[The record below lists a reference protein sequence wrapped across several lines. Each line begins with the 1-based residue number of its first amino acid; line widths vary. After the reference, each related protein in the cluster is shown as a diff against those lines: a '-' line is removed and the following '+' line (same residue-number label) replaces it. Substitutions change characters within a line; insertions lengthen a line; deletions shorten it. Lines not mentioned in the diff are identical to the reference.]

1 MTNQISMHF
10 EQSTGFDKPFIT
22 GCLEQCLAVL
32 KMQINRRSNGLP
44 IDDSICSKA
53 RESFFNFMRRA
64 TCENGFTG
72 SERYRFMFRFF
83 DLRDELEGLQ
93 NNDEVK
99 QVSEPAPSTH
109 VQLFRLLGKETK
121 FQSFYA
127 LNEQAPSPASIP
139 EHCFWPLF
147 SIGWRPSLTLT
158 KSLLSNARSVGG
170 LA

>member
-32 KMQINRRSNGLP
+32 KMQITRRSNGLP

-99 QVSEPAPSTH
+99 QVSEPAPSTQVH
-109 VQLFRLLGKETK
+109 LFRLLGKTSQIQTTSTLK
-121 FQSFYA
+121 KQS
-127 LNEQAPSPASIP
+127 LSASLSA
-139 EHCFWPLF
+139 HCFTVF
-147 SIGWRPSLTLT
+147 NIGWLPTFTVTKRP
-158 KSLLSNARSVGG
+158 LSNARSVGG